1 MSTTPYMSLV
11 LPTPGADEGTWDD
24 LLNAALATVD
34 AHDHTPGKGSSIP
47 SNALNINTN
56 MVFKGNRPVEM
67 EAAQFNTL
75 SGTLSGA
82 PNANAVQFVNGDLW
96 ITNGAGVPVQITSG
110 GSVVVAATSNTP
122 PGMIVPFGGTSA
134 PPGYL
139 LANGDA
145 VSRVTFSVLFGA
157 IGTIYGAGDGTTT
170 FNLPNAIG
178 RTIIGAGTYTDPVSG
193 SVTRTIGD
201 SLGSDGQTLTIAQL
215 AAHAHGGGDH
225 THLIATERVSA
236 AVGNLAPPQ
245 SDNGPAFTYPTQGSG
260 TIISTEGNGD
270 AHNNMPPSL
279 VANYIIKT

>member
-157 IGTIYGAGDGTTT
+157 IGTIYGVGDGTTT

-201 SLGSDGQTLTIAQL
+201 SLGADAHILTLTQL
-215 AAHAHGGGDH
+215 ASHNHGGGDH
-225 THLIATERVSA
+225 THSIATERTSG
-236 AVGNLAPPQ
+236 AVGALAPPQ
-245 SDNGPAFTYPTQGSG
+245 SDNGPSATYSTNSSG
-260 TIISTEGNGD
+260 TIINTEGGD
-270 AHNNMPPSL
+270 TSHNNMQPSL